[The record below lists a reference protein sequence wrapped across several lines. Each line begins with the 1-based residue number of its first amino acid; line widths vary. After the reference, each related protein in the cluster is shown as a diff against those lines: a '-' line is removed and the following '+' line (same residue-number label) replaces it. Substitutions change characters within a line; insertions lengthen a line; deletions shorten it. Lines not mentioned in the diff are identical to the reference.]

1 MAVQPTLQCPVKVS
15 VKQGEQAIV
24 LCSVTGDPKPNI
36 TWTKESQSGNIIS
49 RNLTLVI
56 ESACISDGGTYNVTA
71 INGRSASVLVELDI
85 LCKYVSNYNAQ
96 TKTSISNIMGF
107 H

>member
-56 ESACISDGGTYNVTA
+56 ENACISDGGTYNVTA
-71 INGRSASVLVELDI
+71 NNGRSASVLVELDI
-85 LCKYVSNYNAQ
+85 LCKYVSNYNTQ